1 MHSSSEMLPF
11 SCVDFGFHSDE
22 IHSEA
27 REIVGGVNGADV
39 GQGVISWAGTGK
51 LLCQM
56 KLAGLGVTARPEGA
70 GGDEGRKD
78 SIQVAFPMN

>member
-11 SCVDFGFHSDE
+11 SCVDFGFHSVE

-27 REIVGGVNGADV
+27 REIVGGVYGADV
-39 GQGVISWAGTGK
+39 GQGVISWARAGK
-51 LLCQM
+51 LPCQM
-56 KLAGLGVTARPEGA
+56 KFAGLGVTARPEGA